1 MLACRFPLVEI
12 CVPQQELAIFEK
24 IKQVVWRRNGLQTFE
39 DLYWMIMQTRC
50 FMIMQIKLTAF
61 LWVIASF

>member
-12 CVPQQELAIFEK
+12 CVPRQELAIFEK